1 MRYNGESRT
10 DSTVVLV
17 RPMSASSRSS
27 SSRSSLY
34 WRRRSNTRTI
44 PVSGASGIFHQRTS
58 ERDSDR
64 ALDGAFM
71 VKVGLEMVLPQGMFH
86 LRIGAKQHLAA
97 GAHRAVVNVPSGL
110 CIIPAAGTQAVAR
123 KHQLMSRD
131 GDSRA
136 SSGGAGLGGSSP
148 AAEAMPRCRTGFRI
162 TASRCDS
169 KARLL
174 RGFPEQRRRVDRLGE
189 ERCPGR

>member
-1 MRYNGESRT
+1 MRVRSSRDGFCERLNPSSECGRRWTLMASFRRLARHRLSRHAIRYNEESRA

-97 GAHRAVVNVPSGL
+97 GAHRAVVNVPSDL
-110 CIIPAAGTQAVAR
+110 CIIPAAGTQAREGPPSVR
-123 KHQLMSRD
+123 LED
-131 GDSRA
+131 VPRA
-136 SSGGAGLGGSSP
+136 NFP
-148 AAEAMPRCRTGFRI
+148 PGFFMR
-162 TASRCDS
+162 S
-169 KARLL
+169 L
-174 RGFPEQRRRVDRLGE
+174 RR
-189 ERCPGR
+189 